1 MFRELELIDYVKACS
16 LYETVNVILERKMEL
31 ETKTLFE
38 QEVDMAVQMVEK
50 RLNDSHGD
58 GIARFYLNKVTF
70 LTLLAFA
77 YPSCRF
83 SSFRLDEMV

>member
-31 ETKTLFE
+31 DTKTLFE

-58 GIARFYLNKVTF
+58 GIARFYLNKVIF
-70 LTLLAFA
+70 
-77 YPSCRF
+77 
-83 SSFRLDEMV
+83 

>member
-1 MFRELELIDYVKACS
+1 MFRELELIDHVKACS
-16 LYETVNVILERKMEL
+16 LYETVNVIFERKMKL

-58 GIARFYLNKVTF
+58 GIARFYLNKVF
-70 LTLLAFA
+70 F
-77 YPSCRF
+77 YFIKS
-83 SSFRLDEMV
+83 